1 MPAGRLTTAAVV
13 AVSLAL
19 QATAPARADMAAQM
33 SSMFTGMV
41 NISPPGAYD
50 TQRRGEISG
59 GGVAARSRIV
69 NANLVAFN
77 PPSFRAGCG
86 GIDFFAGSF
95 SFINAEQ
102 FTQLMQAVASN
113 AVGYAFNLA
122 LDQMCPQCMRTI
134 ETLQRKIQELNQ
146 HFGNSCQLAQ
156 GIVNDG
162 WAAISGKRVGEASM
176 IRTFEGIGDI
186 FQSWTSTTGESPT
199 ESINRSEPTQMQQR
213 LEGNLTWRALKEHGV
228 DGWFN
233 AGGDDE
239 VLSVMMTIAGTIIVD
254 YDDTTDEFTHRV
266 IAGRADLLE
275 SWIEGAPTSYYSCVG
290 QGPDGCLNPTTATS
304 TWHSQGFA
312 RAIFNRLTDPTN
324 GVIQMIRGMTDP
336 AAADRRLI
344 VSIPGR
350 LGAMFV
356 RLSAISDDAAI
367 AFARAA
373 SYQMALELTASLL
386 RDLHSN
392 AAAATDGLTD
402 AATAE
407 LKALLAAS
415 EAASRGEI
423 ARLQREHG
431 SVVELLQTYEGYL
444 NVSQPNGASIIRAR
458 LSTI

>member
-1 MPAGRLTTAAVV
+1 MPAARLTVAAAIAV
-13 AVSLAL
+13 AVAL
-19 QATAPARADMAAQM
+19 QATVPAQANMTAQM
-33 SSMFTGMV
+33 NAMFTGMV

-59 GGVAARSRIV
+59 GGVAARSRIM

-95 SFINAEQ
+95 SFINSQQ

-146 HFGNSCQLAQ
+146 YFGNSCQMAQ
-156 GIVNDG
+156 GVVNDT
-162 WAAISGKRVGEASM
+162 WSAISGKRVGDASM
-176 IRTFEGIGDI
+176 IRNFEGIGDI
-186 FQSWTSTTGESPT
+186 FQSWTSTTGETPT
-199 ESINRSEPTQMQQR
+199 ESIQRSEPAQMQQR
-213 LEGNLTWRALKEHGV
+213 LEGNLTWRALKQTGV
-228 DGWFN
+228 DGWFVS
-233 AGGDDE
+233 GGDDE

-254 YDDTTDEFTHRV
+254 YDDATDEFTHRV
-266 IAGRADLLE
+266 IAGRSDLLE
-275 SWIEGAPTSYYSCVG
+275 SWIEGAATNYYSCVG
-290 QGPDGCLNPTTATS
+290 QGPDGCLNPATATS

-312 RAIFNRLTDPTN
+312 RAIFDRLTDPTT

-336 AAADRRLI
+336 GAADRRLI

-350 LGAMFV
+350 LGAMFI
-356 RLSAISDDAAI
+356 RLAAISDDAAV

-386 RDLHSN
+386 RDLHGN

-402 AATAE
+402 AATGE
-407 LKALLAAS
+407 LKELLAAS
-415 EAASRGEI
+415 EAASRAEI

-444 NVSQPNGASIIRAR
+444 NVSAPNGAAMIRAR